1 MKTRTQKIR
10 TYKVCAQ
17 RILTRRAAAYK
28 PRLTLAALALAPTFG
43 LLSGC
48 SNARQDAPA
57 TVARAVSPSDDT
69 AKLTA
74 NAAANPPDAAP
85 ASVTAADK
93 AVVDAEARTANVSA
107 AQGVSKSGAFA
118 APAAVHV
125 AKQAMQSAANT
136 DAAGKAPGDAAANP
150 AMEAGAA
157 PPASAFMPR
166 ESGRRGY
173 GRDRLVPLAS
183 DTYAGES
190 RYHVPGGM
198 PVPPVPAPRAVYN
211 PNMYVADTY
220 IGGNGERDRLA
231 KLIGAGV
238 LVDGRRVKLEAFTH
252 NYAQAFPIPQNTA
265 LSLSADTVQSKII
278 QSGAHTYLQIGIQA
292 MKGEPLRRPALN
304 IALAIDRSGSMGDEH
319 KLEYAKS
326 AAIRLVNSL
335 TPGDTFSLVAFDDR
349 ADVLV
354 PARHVVDKASVRRL
368 ISALQPGGGTNIYEG
383 LKLAYGQA
391 DKNITAEGVNRVILL
406 SDGQVTVGVRD
417 PQKFHHL
424 TASEVDRDVET
435 SAVGVGVEFN
445 EDLMLGLARDGKGNY
460 HFLKDGADTQQVF
473 ARELDELSH
482 VVARD
487 VKLRIQLAPGVGLVR
502 VLGAPTL
509 DAQQTAS
516 VKQDERKMDARLSE
530 ELGIAPDRQNVP
542 EEPGIKML
550 IPAFYRGDSHV
561 VMLEIKVPPQRASE
575 PVCKIAD
582 VSIKY
587 KDLATLTN
595 RAASIGVAVAYTL
608 TKEEM
613 IYSVN
618 RSVKKNLLGFQTGEA
633 LTQAAQLMAQGRVAD
648 AVQKVD
654 ERKAI
659 LDVAARQWQDSDLAR
674 DHDLLDRYKTVLMQF
689 SSNRQ
694 LAQGDMG
701 QYLQRTLTYN
711 GYQMTR

>member
-1 MKTRTQKIR
+1 MKIRTQKIR
-10 TYKVCAQ
+10 TYKVC
-17 RILTRRAAAYK
+17 TRQVSARQTAAYK
-28 PRLTLAALALAPTFG
+28 PHLTLAALALAPALG
-43 LLSGC
+43 LLTGC
-48 SNARQDAPA
+48 NNAGRDAPA
-57 TVARAVSPSDDT
+57 VASRAVSPSDDA
-69 AKLTA
+69 AKVAGNT
-74 NAAANPPDAAP
+74 AANTADASP
-85 ASVTAADK
+85 ASITAADK
-93 AVVDAEARTANVSA
+93 AVVDAEAKAASA
-107 AQGVSKSGAFA
+107 SAHRAASNPGAFTP
-118 APAAVHV
+118 PAVGVV
-125 AKQAMQSAANT
+125 AKKSAQSAAYT
-136 DAAGKAPGDAAANP
+136 DLAGRYSSDAAANP
-150 AMEAGAA
+150 NSEANAA
-157 PPASAFMPR
+157 PHAPTFLPR
-166 ESGRRGY
+166 ESDRR
-173 GRDRLVPLAS
+173 DKSRLVPLAG
-183 DTYAGES
+183 DTYGAGE
-190 RYHVPGGM
+190 RHHVPGEM
-198 PVPPVPAPRAVYN
+198 PLPAPRTVYN

-231 KLIGAGV
+231 KLISAGV

-252 NYAQAFPIPQNTA
+252 NYAQAFAIPQTTA
-265 LSLSADTVQSKII
+265 LGLSADTVQSKII

-292 MKGEPLRRPALN
+292 MKGEPLRRPNLN
-304 IALAIDRSGSMGDEH
+304 ITLAIDRSGSMRDEH

-326 AAIRLVNSL
+326 AAMQLVNSL
-335 TPGDTFSLVAFDDR
+335 TPDDTFSLVAFDDH

-354 PARHVVDKASVRRL
+354 PARHVVDKAAVRRL
-368 ISALQPGGGTNIYEG
+368 ISSLHPGGGTNIYEG

-391 DKNITAEGVNRVILL
+391 GKNITAEGVNRVILL

-424 TASEVDRDVET
+424 TASQVDSDVET

-473 ARELDELSH
+473 ASELDELSH

-516 VKQDERKMDARLSE
+516 VKQDERKMDARVSE
-530 ELGIAPDRQNVP
+530 ELGIAPDRQNAP

-561 VMLEIKVPPQRASE
+561 VMLEIKVPPQSASE

-582 VSIKY
+582 VSVKY

-595 RAASIGVAVAYTL
+595 RTASVGVAVGYAPTQN
-608 TKEEM
+608 EM

-633 LTQAAQLMAQGRVAD
+633 LTQAAQLMAQGRVGE

-654 ERKAI
+654 ERKTI

-674 DHDLLDRYKTVLMQF
+674 DGGLLDRYKAVLMQF
-689 SSNRQ
+689 GSNHQ
-694 LAQGDMG
+694 LAQDNIG